1 MRIDPATIER
11 IRQTAD
17 VADVIGDYVSLKKK
31 GANLWAC
38 CPFHG
43 EKSPSFSVSPAKGI
57 YKCFGCGKAGDSI
70 RFIMDI
76 EGLGYGEALR
86 HLAKKYGI
94 EIQETVMTDEQL
106 LAQNER
112 ESLLIVLN
120 YAKNYYQ
127 NNLFKH
133 DEGQAIGYPYFKE
146 RGFSDKTI
154 NTFELGYSL
163 ESWDAFT
170 KEALKSGY
178 NLEVLEKAGLTI
190 IKNNETTAPP
200 ASRGGAFSTE
210 LSEEMT
216 ESKAPPLGAG
226 GASVRSFD
234 RFRNRVT
241 FPIHNVSGKVIAFGA
256 RILKADK
263 SQAKY
268 LNSPETEVYHK
279 SNVLYGIFQAKNAIR
294 TKDVC
299 YLVEGYTDVISLH
312 QAGIENVVASSGT
325 SLTIEQIRLIGRF
338 TQNITVLYDGD
349 TAGIKASLRGMDMI
363 LEEGLNVK
371 LVVFPEGEDPDSYV
385 QKIGS
390 EAFVKH
396 IQENATD
403 FITFK
408 AELSLKEA
416 AGDPFKKAELIKDMV
431 GSISKIP
438 DSIKRSIFFQKTAS
452 LMQID
457 EQLLISESNKI
468 TIERGRQKEKD
479 RERDNNR
486 QRLQNDLPKGVTLS
500 KPAPNIN
507 LGEMP
512 SFSED
517 EDFSG
522 FLGDFTPSQHVVEVV
537 IDLPEAPRV
546 TIKGMYPQEQECIRL
561 LINHG
566 TREVDPEQ
574 AKGVTL
580 VHYVLHEIDGMNFET
595 PLYQEI
601 LSTFREHLLK
611 EIILPTDYFIGHEN
625 TPIQQEAINLI
636 TERYSA
642 SDEWANFDIFVPV
655 KDYKLPDVVYQNLL
669 RLKKAYKEIENE
681 QLHKK
686 MFNTSSPE
694 EGDLLLRQFMDN
706 KEVVK
711 QIANILGTVVS
722 R

>member
-127 NNLFKH
+127 SNLFKH
-133 DEGQAIGYPYFKE
+133 DEGQSVGYPYFKE

-170 KEALKSGY
+170 KEALKNGY
-178 NLEVLEKAGLTI
+178 SLEVLEKAGLTI
-190 IKNNETTAPP
+190 IKESEQLAVG
-200 ASRGGAFSTE
+200 SRQSAE
-210 LSEEMT
+210 NV
-216 ESKAPPLGAG
+216 K
-226 GASVRSFD
+226 SFD

-256 RILKADK
+256 RILKSDK

-279 SNVLYGIFQAKNAIR
+279 SNVLYGIFQAKNTIR

-390 EAFVKH
+390 DDFVKH
-396 IQENATD
+396 IQESAKD

-468 TIERGRQKEKD
+468 TIERGRQKDKD

-507 LGEMP
+507 ISEMP

-522 FLGDFTPSQHVVEVV
+522 FLGDFKPNQHNNEPL
-537 IDLPEAPRV
+537 IDSPEAPRI
-546 TIKGMYPQEQECIRL
+546 TLSGMGLQELECIRL

-566 TREVDPEQ
+566 TKEVDPGV
-574 AKGVTL
+574 APGVT
-580 VHYVLHEIDGMNFET
+580 VTHYILAEIEGMNFAT
-595 PLYQEI
+595 PIYQEI
-601 LSTFREHLLK
+601 LSIFREQFLQGN
-611 EIILPTDYFIGHEN
+611 ILNAQHFIGHQIEN
-625 TPIQQEAINLI
+625 IQQEAINLSS
-636 TERYSA
+636 ERYSI
-642 SDEWANFDIFVPV
+642 SDQWVKHEIIVPTEI
-655 KDYKLPDVVYQNLL
+655 DKLADLAFQNIL
-669 RLKKAYKEIENE
+669 RLKKAYNE
-681 QLHKK
+681 QQMKDI
-686 MFNTSSPE
+686 M
-694 EGDLLLRQFMDN
+694 
-706 KEVVK
+706 K
-711 QIANILGTVVS
+711 QIAQTSDMTEQTRLLEMFMQAKNIEKDIAKELGTVVI

>member
-133 DEGQAIGYPYFKE
+133 DEGQSIGYPYFKE

-170 KEALKSGY
+170 KEALKNGY
-178 NLEVLEKAGLTI
+178 SLEMLEKAGLTI
-190 IKNNETTAPP
+190 IKEKEAPP
-200 ASRGGAFSTE
+200 APRGAAFSTE
-210 LSEEMT
+210 LSEEIT

-396 IQENATD
+396 IEENATD

-416 AGDPFKKAELIKDMV
+416 GGDPFKRAELIKDMV

-438 DSIKRSIFFQKTAS
+438 DSIKRSIFFQKTAN

-500 KPAPNIN
+500 KPSPNIN
-507 LGEMP
+507 LGDMP

-522 FLGDFTPSQHVVEVV
+522 FLGDFAPNQTVAEPLIESP
-537 IDLPEAPRV
+537 DAPRTV
-546 TIKGMYPQEQECIRL
+546 LSGMALQELECIRL

-566 TREVDPEQ
+566 TKEVDPGV
-574 AKGVTL
+574 APGVT
-580 VHYVLHEIDGMNFET
+580 VTHYILAEIDGMNFAT
-595 PLYQEI
+595 PIYQEI
-601 LSTFREHLLK
+601 LTMFREQFLQGN
-611 EIILPTDYFIGHEN
+611 ILNAQHFIGHQLEK
-625 TPIQQEAINLI
+625 IQQEAINLSS
-636 TERYSA
+636 ERYSI
-642 SDEWANFDIFVPV
+642 SDQWVKHEIIVPTEI
-655 KDYKLPDVVYQNLL
+655 DKLADLAFQNIL
-669 RLKKAYKEIENE
+669 RLKKAYNE
-681 QLHKK
+681 QQMKDIMKK
-686 MFNTSSPE
+686 ISQTSDMTEQTRLLEMFMQAKNIE
-694 EGDLLLRQFMDN
+694 KDIA
-706 KEVVK
+706 KE
-711 QIANILGTVVS
+711 LGTVVV

>member
-31 GANLWAC
+31 RANLWAC

-76 EGLGYGEALR
+76 EGLGYGEALK

-94 EIQETVMTDEQL
+94 EIQETVMTDVQL
-106 LAQNER
+106 QSQNER
-112 ESLLIVLN
+112 ESFLIALN

-170 KEALKSGY
+170 KEALKNGY
-178 NLEVLEKAGLTI
+178 SLEVLEKAGLTI
-190 IKNNETTAPP
+190 VKDNEQ
-200 ASRGGAFSTE
+200 SNQN
-210 LSEEMT
+210 
-216 ESKAPPLGAG
+216 K
-226 GASVRSFD
+226 SFD

-279 SNVLYGIFQAKNAIR
+279 SNVLYGIFQAKNSIR
-294 TKDVC
+294 TQDVC

-349 TAGIKASLRGMDMI
+349 AAGIKASLRGMDMI

-371 LVVFPEGEDPDSYV
+371 LVEFPEGEDPDSYV

-390 EAFVKH
+390 ENFLKH
-396 IQENATD
+396 IRENATD

-416 AGDPFKKAELIKDMV
+416 GNDPFKRAELIKDMV

-468 TIERGRQKEKD
+468 TIERARQKDKD

-486 QRLQNDLPKGVTLS
+486 QRLQSDLPKGVTVS
-500 KPAPNIN
+500 KPNPNVNI
-507 LGEMP
+507 GDMP

-522 FLGDFTPSQHVVEVV
+522 FLGDFTPNQQNIEVV
-537 IDLPEAPRV
+537 IDAPDSTRTV
-546 TIKGMYPQEQECIRL
+546 LSGMALQELECIRL

-566 TREVDPEQ
+566 TKEVDPGV
-574 AKGVTL
+574 APGVTL
-580 VHYVLHEIDGMNFET
+580 THYILEEIDGMNFAT
-595 PLYQEI
+595 PIYQEI
-601 LSTFREHLLK
+601 LSMFREQFLLGN
-611 EIILPTDYFIGHEN
+611 ILDAQHFIGHKLEK
-625 TPIQQEAINLI
+625 IQMEAINLS
-636 TERYSA
+636 TERYSISEA
-642 SDEWANFDIFVPV
+642 WVKHEIIVPTEE
-655 KDYKLPDVVYQNLL
+655 DKLADLAFQNIL
-669 RLKKAYKEIENE
+669 RLKKAYNE
-681 QLHKK
+681 QQMKDLMKQMSQTSDITEQTRLLE
-686 MFNTSSPE
+686 MFMQAKNIE
-694 EGDLLLRQFMDN
+694 KDIA
-706 KEVVK
+706 KE
-711 QIANILGTVVS
+711 LGTVVI

>member
-1 MRIDPATIER
+1 MRIDPQTIDR
-11 IRQTAD
+11 IKQSAD
-17 VADVIGDYVSLKKK
+17 IADVIGDYVSLKKK

-94 EIQETVMTDEQL
+94 EIQETVMTDEQQ

-133 DEGQAIGYPYFKE
+133 EEGQSVGYPYFKE

-170 KEALKSGY
+170 KEALKNGY
-178 NLEVLEKAGLTI
+178 SLEALFKAGLTI
-190 IKNNETTAPP
+190 IKENEQNSNPP
-200 ASRGGAFSTE
+200 NPNSPVPNP
-210 LSEEMT
+210 
-216 ESKAPPLGAG
+216 K
-226 GASVRSFD
+226 SFD

-241 FPIHNVSGKVIAFGA
+241 FPIHSVAGKVIAFGA

-279 SNVLYGIFQAKNAIR
+279 SNVLYGIFQAKNSIR

-325 SLTIEQIRLIGRF
+325 SLTVEQIRLIGRF

-390 EAFVKH
+390 EAFVQH
-396 IQENATD
+396 IHDSAKD

-416 AGDPFKKAELIKDMV
+416 GDDPFKRAELIKDMV
-431 GSISKIP
+431 GSISKIS
-438 DSIKRSIFFQKTAS
+438 DSIKRSVFFQKTAN

-468 TIERGRQKEKD
+468 TIERGRQKDKD
-479 RERDNNR
+479 REREQNR
-486 QRLQNDLPKGVTLS
+486 QRLKNDLPKGITQSRPSQNV
-500 KPAPNIN
+500 N
-507 LGEMP
+507 LGDMP
-512 SFSED
+512 SFSE
-517 EDFSG
+517 EDNFA
-522 FLGDFTPSQHVVEVV
+522 DFGLAVGGNQTYEEMPISPV
-537 IDLPEAPRV
+537 EAPRTTLV
-546 TIKGMYPQEQECIRL
+546 GMGLQEQECIRL
-561 LINHG
+561 LVKHG
-566 TREVDPEQ
+566 RKDVDPNV
-574 AKGVTL
+574 APGITL
-580 VHYVLHEIDGMNFET
+580 THYMLGEIDGIDFVTPIYIKFLIIFRENFSQQNILNEQFFISHENFE
-595 PLYQEI
+595 L
-601 LSTFREHLLK
+601 
-611 EIILPTDYFIGHEN
+611 
-625 TPIQQEAINLI
+625 QQEAINLSS
-636 TERYSA
+636 ERHSL
-642 SDEWANFDIFVPV
+642 SQEWEKHEIFTPNELE
-655 KDYKLPDVVYQNLL
+655 KLADLAYQNIL
-669 RLKKAYKEIENE
+669 RLKMEYFELKMNDYLKNYKLSKDTEEQDKLFIKYKET
-681 QLHKK
+681 K
-686 MFNTSSPE
+686 
-694 EGDLLLRQFMDN
+694 DLVMQIS
-706 KEVVK
+706 KE
-711 QIANILGTVVS
+711 LGTVVKQS
-722 R
+722 TSKKLSII

>member
-11 IRQTAD
+11 IRQSAD

-106 LAQNER
+106 QSQNER

-133 DEGQAIGYPYFKE
+133 DEGQSVGYPYFKE

-163 ESWDAFT
+163 ESWDALT
-170 KEALKSGY
+170 KEALKNGY
-178 NLEVLEKAGLTI
+178 SLEVLEKAGLTI
-190 IKNNETTAPP
+190 VKESEQLAVGSRQ
-200 ASRGGAFSTE
+200 ASE
-210 LSEEMT
+210 NV
-216 ESKAPPLGAG
+216 K
-226 GASVRSFD
+226 SFD

-256 RILKADK
+256 RILKTDK

-349 TAGIKASLRGMDMI
+349 SAGIKASLRGMDMI

-390 EAFVKH
+390 EAFLKN
-396 IQENATD
+396 IQDNATD

-416 AGDPFKKAELIKDMV
+416 GSDPFKRAELIKDMV

-507 LGEMP
+507 LGDMP
-512 SFSED
+512 SFSE
-517 EDFSG
+517 EEEFSG
-522 FLGDFTPSQHVVEVV
+522 FLGDFSPNQQVAEPLIES
-537 IDLPEAPRV
+537 PEAPRTV
-546 TIKGMYPQEQECIRL
+546 ISGMGLQELECIRL

-566 TREVDPEQ
+566 NKEVDPGV
-574 AKGVTL
+574 APGVT
-580 VHYVLHEIDGMNFET
+580 VTHYILAEIDGMNFAT
-595 PLYQEI
+595 PIYQEI
-601 LSTFREHLLK
+601 LTIFREQLLQGN
-611 EIILPTDYFIGHEN
+611 ILNAQHFIGHKLEK
-625 TPIQQEAINLI
+625 IQHEAINLSS
-636 TERYSA
+636 ERYSISEA
-642 SDEWANFDIFVPV
+642 WVKHDIIVPTEI
-655 KDYKLPDVVYQNLL
+655 DKLADLAYQNIL
-669 RLKKAYKEIENE
+669 RLKKAYNEQQMKEIMKKMAQTSDMNE
-681 QLHKK
+681 QTRLLE
-686 MFNTSSPE
+686 MFM
-694 EGDLLLRQFMDN
+694 QA
-706 KEVVK
+706 K
-711 QIANILGTVVS
+711 QIEKDIAKELGTVVV

>member
-1 MRIDPATIER
+1 MRIDPQTIDR
-11 IRQTAD
+11 IKQTAD

-57 YKCFGCGKAGDSI
+57 YKCFGCGKAGDSV

-94 EIQETVMTDEQL
+94 EIQETVMTDEQQ

-133 DEGQAIGYPYFKE
+133 EEGQSIGYPYFKE

-170 KEALKSGY
+170 KEALKNGY
-178 NLEVLEKAGLTI
+178 SLEILEKAGLTI
-190 IKNNETTAPP
+190 IKEQAPP
-200 ASRGGAFSTE
+200 APRGGAFSTE
-210 LSEEMT
+210 LSEEIT

-226 GASVRSFD
+226 GAKSFD

-241 FPIHNVSGKVIAFGA
+241 FPIHSVAGKVIAFGA

-279 SNVLYGIFQAKNAIR
+279 SNVLYGIFQAKNSIR

-325 SLTIEQIRLIGRF
+325 SLTVEQIRLIGRF

-390 EAFVKH
+390 EAFIEH
-396 IQENATD
+396 IKTHAAD

-408 AELSLKEA
+408 AELALKEA
-416 AGDPFKKAELIKDMV
+416 GDDPFKRAELIKDMV

-438 DSIKRSIFFQKTAS
+438 DSIKRSVFFQKTAN

-468 TIERGRQKEKD
+468 TIERGRQKDKD
-479 RERDNNR
+479 RERENNR
-486 QRLQNDLPKGVTLS
+486 QRLQNDLPKGVTTNRPS
-500 KPAPNIN
+500 APPPNVN
-507 LGEMP
+507 FDDMP

-517 EDFSG
+517 DNFSDFGIIDGGNS
-522 FLGDFTPSQHVVEVV
+522 VYEEVP
-537 IDLPEAPRV
+537 IAPPEAPRTTLV
-546 TIKGMYPQEQECIRL
+546 GMGLQEQECIRL

-566 TREVDPEQ
+566 TKDVDPVL
-574 AKGVTL
+574 APGITL
-580 VHYVLHEIDGMNFET
+580 TQYILTEIDGMNFAT
-595 PLYQEI
+595 PIYQQVLTI
-601 LSTFREHLLK
+601 FREQFTQGNV
-611 EIILPTDYFIGHEN
+611 PDGAFFMGHEISE
-625 TPIQQEAINLI
+625 IQQEAINLSS
-636 TERYSA
+636 ERYSL
-642 SDEWANFDIFVPV
+642 SDQWVKHEIFVPTEV
-655 KDYKLPDVVYQNLL
+655 EKLADLAFQNIL
-669 RLKKAYKEIENE
+669 RLKKTYNE
-681 QLHKK
+681 LMMK
-686 MFNTSSPE
+686 
-694 EGDLLLRQFMDN
+694 DLM
-706 KEVVK
+706 K
-711 QIANILGTVVS
+711 QIAQTKDAEEQNRLLEMFMQAKEVEKQISRELGTVVK
-722 R
+722 

>member
-11 IRQTAD
+11 IKQTAD

-76 EGLGYGEALR
+76 EGLGYGEALK

-94 EIQETVMTDEQL
+94 EVQETIMTDEQL
-106 LAQNER
+106 QSQNER
-112 ESLLIVLN
+112 ESILIVLN

-127 NNLFKH
+127 NNLFNH
-133 DEGQAIGYPYFKE
+133 DEGQSIGYPYFKE

-154 NTFELGYSL
+154 HTFELGYSL
-163 ESWDAFT
+163 EPWDAFT
-170 KEALKSGY
+170 KEALKNGY
-178 NLEVLEKAGLTI
+178 SLEVLEKAGLTI
-190 IKNNETTAPP
+190 TKDNEQG
-200 ASRGGAFSTE
+200 SQN
-210 LSEEMT
+210 
-216 ESKAPPLGAG
+216 K
-226 GASVRSFD
+226 SFD

-241 FPIHNVSGKVIAFGA
+241 FPIHNVAGKVIAFGA

-263 SQAKY
+263 TQAKY

-294 TKDVC
+294 TTDVC

-390 EAFVKH
+390 EDFLKH
-396 IQENATD
+396 IQKDATD

-408 AELSLKEA
+408 AELFLKEA
-416 AGDPFKKAELIKDMV
+416 GNDPFKRAELIKDMV

-468 TIERGRQKEKD
+468 TIERGRQKDKD

-486 QRLQNDLPKGVTLS
+486 QRLQSDLPKGVTLS
-500 KPAPNIN
+500 KPNSNIN
-507 LGEMP
+507 IGDMP

-522 FLGDFTPSQHVVEVV
+522 FLGDFTPNQQITEII
-537 IDLPEAPRV
+537 IDTPDAHRMVLS
-546 TIKGMYPQEQECIRL
+546 GMGLQELECIRL

-566 TREVDPEQ
+566 TKEVDPGV
-574 AKGVTL
+574 APGVTIT
-580 VHYVLHEIDGMNFET
+580 HYILEEIDGMNFAT
-595 PLYQEI
+595 PIYQEI
-601 LSTFREHLLK
+601 LSMFREQFLLGN
-611 EIILPTDYFIGHEN
+611 ILDAQHFIGHKLEK
-625 TPIQQEAINLI
+625 IQMEAINLS
-636 TERYSA
+636 TERYSISEA
-642 SDEWANFDIFVPV
+642 WVRHEIIVPTEI
-655 KDYKLPDVVYQNLL
+655 DKLADLAFQNIL
-669 RLKKAYKEIENE
+669 RLKKAYNE
-681 QLHKK
+681 QQMKDLMKQMSQTSDMTEQTRLLE
-686 MFNTSSPE
+686 MFMQAKNIE
-694 EGDLLLRQFMDN
+694 KDIA
-706 KEVVK
+706 KE
-711 QIANILGTVVS
+711 LGTVVI

>member
-127 NNLFKH
+127 SNLFKH
-133 DEGQAIGYPYFKE
+133 DEGQSVGYPYFKE

-170 KEALKSGY
+170 KEALKNGY
-178 NLEVLEKAGLTI
+178 SLEVLEKAGLTI
-190 IKNNETTAPP
+190 IKESDQLAVG
-200 ASRGGAFSTE
+200 SRQT
-210 LSEEMT
+210 T
-216 ESKAPPLGAG
+216 ESVK
-226 GASVRSFD
+226 SFD

-256 RILKADK
+256 RILKSDK

-279 SNVLYGIFQAKNAIR
+279 SNVLYGIFQAKNTIR

-390 EAFVKH
+390 DDFVKH
-396 IQENATD
+396 IQESAKD

-468 TIERGRQKEKD
+468 TIERGRQKDKD

-507 LGEMP
+507 ISEMP

-522 FLGDFTPSQHVVEVV
+522 FLGDLKPNQHNNEPL
-537 IDLPEAPRV
+537 IDSTEAPRI
-546 TIKGMYPQEQECIRL
+546 TLSGMGLQELECIRL

-566 TREVDPEQ
+566 TKEVDPGV
-574 AKGVTL
+574 APGVT
-580 VHYVLHEIDGMNFET
+580 VTHYILAEIEGMNFAT
-595 PLYQEI
+595 PIYQEI
-601 LSTFREHLLK
+601 LSIFREQFLK
-611 EIILPTDYFIGHEN
+611 GNILNAQHFIGHQIEN
-625 TPIQQEAINLI
+625 IQQEAINLSS
-636 TERYSA
+636 ERYSI
-642 SDEWANFDIFVPV
+642 SDQWVKHEIIVPTEI
-655 KDYKLPDVVYQNLL
+655 DKLADLAFQNIL
-669 RLKKAYKEIENE
+669 RLKKAYNE
-681 QLHKK
+681 QQMKDI
-686 MFNTSSPE
+686 M
-694 EGDLLLRQFMDN
+694 
-706 KEVVK
+706 K
-711 QIANILGTVVS
+711 QIAQTSDMTEQTRLLEMFMQAKNIEKDIAKELGTVVI

>member
-17 VADVIGDYVSLKKK
+17 VTDVIGDYVSLKKK

-127 NNLFKH
+127 SNLFKH
-133 DEGQAIGYPYFKE
+133 DEGQSVGYPYFKE

-170 KEALKSGY
+170 KEALKNGY
-178 NLEVLEKAGLTI
+178 SLEVLEKAGLTI
-190 IKNNETTAPP
+190 IKESEQLAVG
-200 ASRGGAFSTE
+200 SRQSAE
-210 LSEEMT
+210 NV
-216 ESKAPPLGAG
+216 K
-226 GASVRSFD
+226 SFD

-256 RILKADK
+256 RILKSDK

-279 SNVLYGIFQAKNAIR
+279 SNVLYGIFQAKNTIR

-390 EAFVKH
+390 DDFVKH
-396 IQENATD
+396 IQESAKD

-468 TIERGRQKEKD
+468 TIERGRQKDKD

-507 LGEMP
+507 ISEMP

-522 FLGDFTPSQHVVEVV
+522 FLGDFKPNQHNNEPL
-537 IDLPEAPRV
+537 IDSTEAPRI
-546 TIKGMYPQEQECIRL
+546 TLSGMGLQELECIRL

-566 TREVDPEQ
+566 TKEVDPGV
-574 AKGVTL
+574 APGVT
-580 VHYVLHEIDGMNFET
+580 VTHYILAEIEGMNFAT
-595 PLYQEI
+595 PIYQEI
-601 LSTFREHLLK
+601 LSIFREQFLK
-611 EIILPTDYFIGHEN
+611 GNILNAQHFIGHQIEN
-625 TPIQQEAINLI
+625 IQQEAINLSS
-636 TERYSA
+636 ERYSI
-642 SDEWANFDIFVPV
+642 SDQWVKHEIIVPTEI
-655 KDYKLPDVVYQNLL
+655 DKLADLAFQNIL
-669 RLKKAYKEIENE
+669 RLKKAYNE
-681 QLHKK
+681 QQMKDI
-686 MFNTSSPE
+686 M
-694 EGDLLLRQFMDN
+694 
-706 KEVVK
+706 K
-711 QIANILGTVVS
+711 QIAQTSDMTEQTRLLEMFMQAKNIEKDIAKELGTVVI

>member
-1 MRIDPATIER
+1 MRIDPQTIDR
-11 IRQTAD
+11 IKQSAD

-57 YKCFGCGKAGDSI
+57 YKCFGCGKAGDSV

-94 EIQETVMTDEQL
+94 EIQETVMTDEQQ

-133 DEGQAIGYPYFKE
+133 EEGQSVGYPYFKE

-163 ESWDAFT
+163 DSWDAFT
-170 KEALKSGY
+170 KEAIKNGY
-178 NLEVLEKAGLTI
+178 SLDALQKAGLTI
-190 IKNNETTAPP
+190 IKENEAISNQQS
-200 ASRGGAFSTE
+200 ASGNGNDSLSTNPK
-210 LSEEMT
+210 SQIPNP
-216 ESKAPPLGAG
+216 K
-226 GASVRSFD
+226 SFD

-241 FPIHNVSGKVIAFGA
+241 FPIHSVAGKVIAFGA

-279 SNVLYGIFQAKNAIR
+279 SNVLYGIFQAKNSIR

-325 SLTIEQIRLIGRF
+325 SLTVEQIRLIGRF

-349 TAGIKASLRGMDMI
+349 SAGIKASLRGMDMI

-390 EAFVKH
+390 EAFIEH
-396 IQENATD
+396 IKTHASD

-408 AELSLKEA
+408 AELALKEA
-416 AGDPFKKAELIKDMV
+416 GDDPFKRAELIKDMV
-431 GSISKIP
+431 GSISKIS
-438 DSIKRSIFFQKTAS
+438 DSIKRSVFFQKTAN

-468 TIERGRQKEKD
+468 TIERAKQKDKD
-479 RERDNNR
+479 RERENNR

-500 KPAPNIN
+500 RPSQNAPNVN
-507 LGEMP
+507 FDDMP

-517 EDFSG
+517 DNFADFG
-522 FLGDFTPSQHVVEVV
+522 LQVGGNTVYEEIPIAPV
-537 IDLPEAPRV
+537 EAPRTTLV
-546 TIKGMYPQEQECIRL
+546 GMGLQEMECIRL
-561 LINHG
+561 LINFG
-566 TREVDPEQ
+566 KMDVDPVL
-574 AKGVTL
+574 APGHTV
-580 VHYVLHEIDGMNFET
+580 VHYVLEQIEELNFET
-595 PLYQEI
+595 PLYQNILNQYRENFKNGVILDAQYFMNNTEI
-601 LSTFREHLLK
+601 QE
-611 EIILPTDYFIGHEN
+611 EII
-625 TPIQQEAINLI
+625 NLSMQ
-636 TERYSA
+636 RYSP
-642 SDEWANFDIFVPV
+642 SEGWRKHEIFIPTEIE
-655 KDYKLPDVVYQNLL
+655 KLPDSTYQNIL
-669 RLKKAYKEIENE
+669 RLKYEFIKNIRQTLNHELKKPNISNDEAEHHIKLIMKHNTTIIEIS
-681 QLHKK
+681 K
-686 MFNTSSPE
+686 
-694 EGDLLLRQFMDN
+694 
-706 KEVVK
+706 
-711 QIANILGTVVS
+711 ILGVVVS

>member
-127 NNLFKH
+127 SNLFKH
-133 DEGQAIGYPYFKE
+133 DEGQSVGYPYFKE

-170 KEALKSGY
+170 KEALKNGY
-178 NLEVLEKAGLTI
+178 SLEVLEKAGLTI
-190 IKNNETTAPP
+190 IKESEQLAVG
-200 ASRGGAFSTE
+200 SRQSAE
-210 LSEEMT
+210 NV
-216 ESKAPPLGAG
+216 K
-226 GASVRSFD
+226 SFD

-256 RILKADK
+256 RILKSDK

-279 SNVLYGIFQAKNAIR
+279 SNVLYGIFQAKNTIR

-390 EAFVKH
+390 DDFVKH
-396 IQENATD
+396 IQESAKD

-468 TIERGRQKEKD
+468 TIERGRQKDKD

-507 LGEMP
+507 ISEMP

-522 FLGDFTPSQHVVEVV
+522 FLGDFKPNQHNNEPL
-537 IDLPEAPRV
+537 IDSTEAPRI
-546 TIKGMYPQEQECIRL
+546 TLSGMGLQELECIRL

-566 TREVDPEQ
+566 TKEVDPGV
-574 AKGVTL
+574 APGVT
-580 VHYVLHEIDGMNFET
+580 VTHYILAEIEGMNFAT
-595 PLYQEI
+595 PIYQEI
-601 LSTFREHLLK
+601 LSIFREQFLK
-611 EIILPTDYFIGHEN
+611 GNILNAQHFIGHQIEN
-625 TPIQQEAINLI
+625 IQQEAINLSS
-636 TERYSA
+636 ERYSI
-642 SDEWANFDIFVPV
+642 SDQWVKHEIIVPTEI
-655 KDYKLPDVVYQNLL
+655 DKLADLAFQNIL
-669 RLKKAYKEIENE
+669 RLKKAYNE
-681 QLHKK
+681 QQMKDI
-686 MFNTSSPE
+686 M
-694 EGDLLLRQFMDN
+694 
-706 KEVVK
+706 K
-711 QIANILGTVVS
+711 QIAQTSDMTEQTRLLEMFMQAKNIEKDIAKELGTVVI

>member
-11 IRQTAD
+11 IKQTAD

-94 EIQETVMTDEQL
+94 EVQETVMTDEQL
-106 LAQNER
+106 QSQNER

-127 NNLFKH
+127 NNLFNH
-133 DEGQAIGYPYFKE
+133 DEGQSIGYPYFKE

-154 NTFELGYSL
+154 HTFELGYSL

-170 KEALKSGY
+170 KEALKNGY
-178 NLEVLEKAGLTI
+178 SLEVLEKAGLTI
-190 IKNNETTAPP
+190 TKDNEQ
-200 ASRGGAFSTE
+200 SGQN
-210 LSEEMT
+210 
-216 ESKAPPLGAG
+216 K
-226 GASVRSFD
+226 SFD

-241 FPIHNVSGKVIAFGA
+241 FPIHNVAGKVIAFGA
-256 RILKADK
+256 RILKTDK
-263 SQAKY
+263 TQAKY

-279 SNVLYGIFQAKNAIR
+279 SNVLYGIFQAKNTIR
-294 TKDVC
+294 TTDVC

-390 EAFVKH
+390 EDFIKH
-396 IQENATD
+396 IQKDATD

-408 AELSLKEA
+408 AELFLKEA
-416 AGDPFKKAELIKDMV
+416 GNDPFKRAELIKDMV

-468 TIERGRQKEKD
+468 TIERGRQKDKD

-486 QRLQNDLPKGVTLS
+486 QRLQSDLPKGVTLS
-500 KPAPNIN
+500 KPNPNIN
-507 LGEMP
+507 VGDMP

-522 FLGDFTPSQHVVEVV
+522 FLGDFTPNQQITEVI
-537 IDLPEAPRV
+537 IDAPDTHRMV
-546 TIKGMYPQEQECIRL
+546 LSGMGLQELECIRL

-566 TREVDPEQ
+566 TKEVDPGV
-574 AKGVTL
+574 APGVTL
-580 VHYVLHEIDGMNFET
+580 THYILEEIDGMNFAT
-595 PLYQEI
+595 PIYQEI
-601 LSTFREHLLK
+601 LSMFREQFLLGN
-611 EIILPTDYFIGHEN
+611 ILNAQHFIGHKLEK
-625 TPIQQEAINLI
+625 IQMEAINLS
-636 TERYSA
+636 TERYSISEA
-642 SDEWANFDIFVPV
+642 WVRHEIIVPTEI
-655 KDYKLPDVVYQNLL
+655 DKLADLAFQNIL
-669 RLKKAYKEIENE
+669 RLKKAYNE
-681 QLHKK
+681 QQMK
-686 MFNTSSPE
+686 
-694 EGDLLLRQFMDN
+694 DLM
-706 KEVVK
+706 K
-711 QIANILGTVVS
+711 QISQTSDMTEQTRLLEMFMQAKNIEKDIAKELGTVVI

>member
-11 IRQTAD
+11 IKQTAD

-94 EIQETVMTDEQL
+94 EVQETVMTDEQL
-106 LAQNER
+106 QSQNER

-127 NNLFKH
+127 NNLFNH
-133 DEGQAIGYPYFKE
+133 DEGQSIGYPYFKE

-154 NTFELGYSL
+154 HTFELGYSL

-170 KEALKSGY
+170 KEALKNGY
-178 NLEVLEKAGLTI
+178 SLEVLEKAGLTI
-190 IKNNETTAPP
+190 TKDNEQ
-200 ASRGGAFSTE
+200 SGQN
-210 LSEEMT
+210 
-216 ESKAPPLGAG
+216 K
-226 GASVRSFD
+226 SFD

-241 FPIHNVSGKVIAFGA
+241 FPIHNVAGKVIAFGA
-256 RILKADK
+256 RILKTDK
-263 SQAKY
+263 TQAKY

-279 SNVLYGIFQAKNAIR
+279 SNVLYGIFQAKNTIR
-294 TKDVC
+294 TTDVC

-390 EAFVKH
+390 EDFIKH
-396 IQENATD
+396 IQKDATD

-408 AELSLKEA
+408 AELFLKEA
-416 AGDPFKKAELIKDMV
+416 GNDPFKRAELIKDMV

-468 TIERGRQKEKD
+468 TIERGRQKDKD

-486 QRLQNDLPKGVTLS
+486 QRLQSDLPKGVTLS
-500 KPAPNIN
+500 KPNPNIN
-507 LGEMP
+507 VGDMP

-522 FLGDFTPSQHVVEVV
+522 FLGDFTPNQQITEII
-537 IDLPEAPRV
+537 IDAPDTHRMV
-546 TIKGMYPQEQECIRL
+546 LSGMGLQELECIRL

-566 TREVDPEQ
+566 TKEVDPGV
-574 AKGVTL
+574 APGVTL
-580 VHYVLHEIDGMNFET
+580 THYILEEIDGMNFAT
-595 PLYQEI
+595 PIYQEI
-601 LSTFREHLLK
+601 LSMFREQFLLGN
-611 EIILPTDYFIGHEN
+611 ILNAQHFIGHKLEK
-625 TPIQQEAINLI
+625 IQMEAINLS
-636 TERYSA
+636 TERYSISEA
-642 SDEWANFDIFVPV
+642 WVRHEIIVPTEI
-655 KDYKLPDVVYQNLL
+655 DKLADLAFQNIL
-669 RLKKAYKEIENE
+669 RLKKAYNE
-681 QLHKK
+681 QQMK
-686 MFNTSSPE
+686 
-694 EGDLLLRQFMDN
+694 DLM
-706 KEVVK
+706 K
-711 QIANILGTVVS
+711 QISQTSDMTEQTRLLEMFMQAKNIEKDIAKELGTVVI

>member
-76 EGLGYGEALR
+76 EGLGYGEALK

-106 LAQNER
+106 QSQNER
-112 ESLLIVLN
+112 ESLLIALN

-170 KEALKSGY
+170 KEALKNGY
-178 NLEVLEKAGLTI
+178 SLEVLEKAGLTI
-190 IKNNETTAPP
+190 VKDNEQ
-200 ASRGGAFSTE
+200 SNQN
-210 LSEEMT
+210 
-216 ESKAPPLGAG
+216 K
-226 GASVRSFD
+226 SFD

-279 SNVLYGIFQAKNAIR
+279 SNVLYGIFQAKNSIR
-294 TKDVC
+294 TQDVC

-349 TAGIKASLRGMDMI
+349 AAGIKASLRGMDMI

-371 LVVFPEGEDPDSYV
+371 LVEFPEGEDPDSYV

-390 EAFVKH
+390 ENFLKH
-396 IQENATD
+396 IRENATD

-416 AGDPFKKAELIKDMV
+416 GNDPFKRAELIKDMV

-468 TIERGRQKEKD
+468 TIERARQKDKD

-486 QRLQNDLPKGVTLS
+486 QRLQSDLPKGVTVS
-500 KPAPNIN
+500 KPNPNVNI
-507 LGEMP
+507 GDMP

-522 FLGDFTPSQHVVEVV
+522 FLGDFTPNQQNIEVV
-537 IDLPEAPRV
+537 IDAPDSTRTV
-546 TIKGMYPQEQECIRL
+546 LSGMALQELECIRL

-566 TREVDPEQ
+566 TKEVDPGV
-574 AKGVTL
+574 APGVTL
-580 VHYVLHEIDGMNFET
+580 THYILDEIDGMNFAT
-595 PLYQEI
+595 PIYQEI
-601 LSTFREHLLK
+601 LSMFREQFLLGN
-611 EIILPTDYFIGHEN
+611 ILDAQHFIGHKLEK
-625 TPIQQEAINLI
+625 IQMEAINLS
-636 TERYSA
+636 TERYSISEA
-642 SDEWANFDIFVPV
+642 WVKHEIIVPTEE
-655 KDYKLPDVVYQNLL
+655 DKLADLAFQNIL
-669 RLKKAYKEIENE
+669 RLKKAYNE
-681 QLHKK
+681 QQMKGLMKQMSQTSDITEQTRLLE
-686 MFNTSSPE
+686 MFMQAKNIE
-694 EGDLLLRQFMDN
+694 KDIA
-706 KEVVK
+706 KE
-711 QIANILGTVVS
+711 LGTVVI

>member
-127 NNLFKH
+127 SNLFKH
-133 DEGQAIGYPYFKE
+133 DEGQSVGYPYFKE

-170 KEALKSGY
+170 KEALKNGY
-178 NLEVLEKAGLTI
+178 SLEVLEKAGLTI
-190 IKNNETTAPP
+190 IK
-200 ASRGGAFSTE
+200 
-210 LSEEMT
+210 
-216 ESKAPPLGAG
+216 ESKQLAVGSRQSAEN
-226 GASVRSFD
+226 VKSFD

-256 RILKADK
+256 RILKSDK

-279 SNVLYGIFQAKNAIR
+279 SNVLYGIFQAKNTIR

-390 EAFVKH
+390 DDFVKH
-396 IQENATD
+396 IQESAKD

-468 TIERGRQKEKD
+468 TIERGRQKDKD

-507 LGEMP
+507 ISEMP

-522 FLGDFTPSQHVVEVV
+522 FLGDFKPNQHNNEPL
-537 IDLPEAPRV
+537 IDSTEAPRI
-546 TIKGMYPQEQECIRL
+546 TLSGMGLQELECIRL

-566 TREVDPEQ
+566 TKEVDPGV
-574 AKGVTL
+574 APGVT
-580 VHYVLHEIDGMNFET
+580 VTHYILAEIEGMNFAT
-595 PLYQEI
+595 PIYQEI
-601 LSTFREHLLK
+601 LSIFREQFLK
-611 EIILPTDYFIGHEN
+611 GNILNAQHFIGHQIEN
-625 TPIQQEAINLI
+625 IQQEAINLSS
-636 TERYSA
+636 ERYSI
-642 SDEWANFDIFVPV
+642 SDQWVKHEIIVPTEI
-655 KDYKLPDVVYQNLL
+655 DKLADLAFQNIL
-669 RLKKAYKEIENE
+669 RLKKAYNE
-681 QLHKK
+681 QQMKDI
-686 MFNTSSPE
+686 M
-694 EGDLLLRQFMDN
+694 
-706 KEVVK
+706 K
-711 QIANILGTVVS
+711 QIAQTSDMTEQTRLLEMFMQAKNIEKDIAKELGTVVI

>member
-1 MRIDPATIER
+1 MRIDPQTIER
-11 IRQTAD
+11 IKQSAD
-17 VADVIGDYVSLKKK
+17 IADVIGDYVSLKKK

-94 EIQETVMTDEQL
+94 EIQEAEMTDEQQ

-112 ESLLIVLN
+112 ESLLIALN

-133 DEGQAIGYPYFKE
+133 EEGQSVGYPYFKE

-170 KEALKSGY
+170 KEAIKNGY
-178 NLEVLEKAGLTI
+178 SLEVLEKAGLSI
-190 IKNNETTAPP
+190 IKENEQGINSHNP
-200 ASRGGAFSTE
+200 
-210 LSEEMT
+210 
-216 ESKAPPLGAG
+216 K
-226 GASVRSFD
+226 SFD

-241 FPIHNVSGKVIAFGA
+241 FPIHSVAGKVIAFGA

-279 SNVLYGIFQAKNAIR
+279 SNVLYGIFQAKNSIR
-294 TKDVC
+294 TLDVC

-325 SLTIEQIRLIGRF
+325 SLTVEQIRLIGRF

-349 TAGIKASLRGMDMI
+349 SAGIKASLRGMDMI

-390 EAFVKH
+390 EAFIEH
-396 IQENATD
+396 IKTHASD

-408 AELSLKEA
+408 AELALKEA
-416 AGDPFKKAELIKDMV
+416 GDDPFKRAELIKDMV

-438 DSIKRSIFFQKTAS
+438 DSIKRSVFFQKTAN

-468 TIERGRQKEKD
+468 TIERGRQKDKD
-479 RERDNNR
+479 RERENNR

-500 KPAPNIN
+500 RPSQNPSPNVN
-507 LGEMP
+507 FGDMP

-517 EDFSG
+517 DNFSDYG
-522 FLGDFTPSQHVVEVV
+522 MEVGGNYTYEE
-537 IDLPEAPRV
+537 LPIAPVEAPRTTLV
-546 TIKGMYPQEQECIRL
+546 GMGLQEQECIRL

-566 TREVDPEQ
+566 TKDVDPGV
-574 AKGVTL
+574 APGVTL
-580 VHYVLHEIDGMNFET
+580 TQYILTEIDGMNFAT
-595 PLYQEI
+595 PIYQQI
-601 LSTFREHLLK
+601 LTIFREQFVKGTVPNGQH
-611 EIILPTDYFIGHEN
+611 FMGHEISE
-625 TPIQQEAINLI
+625 IQQEAINLSS
-636 TERYSA
+636 ERYSL
-642 SDEWANFDIFVPV
+642 SDQWVKHEIFVPSEM
-655 KDYKLPDVVYQNLL
+655 DKLADLAFQNIL
-669 RLKKAYKEIENE
+669 RLKKTYNE
-681 QLHKK
+681 LMMKDLMKQISQTKDAEEQHRLLE
-686 MFNTSSPE
+686 MFM
-694 EGDLLLRQFMDN
+694 QA
-706 KEVVK
+706 KEVEK
-711 QIANILGTVVS
+711 QISMELGTVVK
-722 R
+722 